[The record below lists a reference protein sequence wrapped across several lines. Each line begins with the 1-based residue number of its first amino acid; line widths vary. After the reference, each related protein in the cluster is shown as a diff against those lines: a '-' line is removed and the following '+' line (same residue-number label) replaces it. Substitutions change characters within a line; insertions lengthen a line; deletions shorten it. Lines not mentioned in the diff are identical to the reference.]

1 MSIGGTNPMNL
12 TGTPMDL
19 SGDSYEFKINDI
31 NNLTL
36 TGNSI
41 SPVVVRTLTPQS
53 IYLNKLK
60 IKLIKALGS
69 DCRMCGHRIKLEFA
83 HVKRTS
89 LCGKTGRGKCKRL
102 YDVKNNLSSY
112 ILLCKR
118 PCHLKFDKEHSFEHV
133 TYSRYNRKYHYREED
148 QHD

>member
-1 MSIGGTNPMNL
+1 MATVNL
-12 TGTPMDL
+12 TFNITATRHVEGGKK
-19 SGDSYEFKINDI
+19 S
-31 NNLTL
+31 
-36 TGNSI
+36 
-41 SPVVVRTLTPQS
+41 LTPQS

-69 DCRMCGHRIKLEFA
+69 DCRMCGHRVKLEFA
-83 HVKRTS
+83 HVRRTK

-118 PCHLKFDKEHSFEHV
+118 PCHLEFDRIHRFEHP
-133 TYSRYNRKYHYREED
+133 TYRKFNQTSEQHKAYWDSVNSGYIARIRGKYKYREED